1 VRGSFP
7 WAFKNEIIVMWIGAM
22 PRQDIRSLLIEQN
35 KNGQERSRAKSSAL
49 HIVLVWLAKAYFW
62 MASDRRAT

>member
-1 VRGSFP
+1 
-7 WAFKNEIIVMWIGAM
+7 M